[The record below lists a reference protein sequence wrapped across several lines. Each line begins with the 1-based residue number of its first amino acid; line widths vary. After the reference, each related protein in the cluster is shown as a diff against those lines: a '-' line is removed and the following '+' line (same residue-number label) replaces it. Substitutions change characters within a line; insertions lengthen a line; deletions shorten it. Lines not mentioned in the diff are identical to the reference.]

1 MLTDDALKD
10 LERTYRRVQ
19 VVSTQGHELVFRYPR
34 RDETHMF
41 RKKAQSVDIDERVDR
56 FDWFFST
63 LIVAFDDA
71 RDTLAARLGFDSL
84 IEDYGDI
91 TGATKFQVL
100 AQELLGQVEKENA
113 EELGNA
119 LSARNVILR
128 TLAMGSPNGSAT
140 AQGQA
145 PTSPPTAGQPLP
157 S

>member
-41 RKKAQSVDIDERVDR
+41 RKKAQSVDIDGRVDR
-56 FDWFFST
+56 FYWFFST

-113 EELGNA
+113 EELGKA
-119 LSARNVILR
+119 
-128 TLAMGSPNGSAT
+128 
-140 AQGQA
+140 
-145 PTSPPTAGQPLP
+145 
-157 S
+157 